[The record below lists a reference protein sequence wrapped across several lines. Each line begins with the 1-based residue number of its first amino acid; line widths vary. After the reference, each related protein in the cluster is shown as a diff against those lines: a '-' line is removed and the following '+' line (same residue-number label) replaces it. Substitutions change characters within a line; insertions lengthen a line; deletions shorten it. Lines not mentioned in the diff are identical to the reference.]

1 MCMITAVLL
10 TWVMLG
16 EPRHS
21 VDSKL
26 IIVDTEADDFVS
38 GVVVV
43 VFTPG
48 VPKQIEIL
56 LVFGIM
62 HVTKNIWRFNDSQSG
77 ADNLSAGTTAPRP
90 HGL

>member
-1 MCMITAVLL
+1 
-10 TWVMLG
+10 MLG

-26 IIVDTEADDFVS
+26 IMVDTEADDFVS

-48 VPKQIEIL
+48 VPTQTEMS
-56 LVFGIM
+56 LVLCETC
-62 HVTKNIWRFNDSQSG
+62 VTKDTGRFTESQS
-77 ADNLSAGTTAPRP
+77 AG
-90 HGL
+90 

>member
-1 MCMITAVLL
+1 
-10 TWVMLG
+10 MLG

-26 IIVDTEADDFVS
+26 IMVDTEADDFVS

-48 VPKQIEIL
+48 VPKQTEIL
-56 LVFGIM
+56 LILGIT
-62 HVTKNIWRFNDSQSG
+62 HVTKNTGRFTGSQSG
-77 ADNLSAGTTAPRP
+77 ADNLSAGITTPRP
-90 HGL
+90 YGL

>member
-1 MCMITAVLL
+1 MITAALL

-26 IIVDTEADDFVS
+26 IMVDTEADDFVS

-48 VPKQIEIL
+48 VPKQAEVL
-56 LVFGIM
+56 LVLGIT
-62 HVTKNIWRFNDSQSG
+62 HVTKNTGRFTESQSG
-77 ADNLSAGTTAPRP
+77 ADNLSGGTSAPRP
-90 HGL
+90 YGL

>member
-1 MCMITAVLL
+1 MIIAVLL

-16 EPRHS
+16 DPRHS

-26 IIVDTEADDFVS
+26 IMVDTEADDFVS

-48 VPKQIEIL
+48 VPKQTDIL
-56 LVFGIM
+56 LVQGFIQ
-62 HVTKNIWRFNDSQSG
+62 KFLD
-77 ADNLSAGTTAPRP
+77 
-90 HGL
+90 

>member
-1 MCMITAVLL
+1 
-10 TWVMLG
+10 MLG

-26 IIVDTEADDFVS
+26 IMVDTEADDFVS

-48 VPKQIEIL
+48 VPKQTEIL
-56 LVFGIM
+56 LVLGIM
-62 HVTKNIWRFNDSQSG
+62 HVTKNIGRFNESQTG
-77 ADNLSAGTTAPRP
+77 TDNLSASTTAPRP
-90 HGL
+90 YGL

>member
-1 MCMITAVLL
+1 
-10 TWVMLG
+10 MLG

-26 IIVDTEADDFVS
+26 IMVDTEADDFVS

-48 VPKQIEIL
+48 VPK
-56 LVFGIM
+56 
-62 HVTKNIWRFNDSQSG
+62 
-77 ADNLSAGTTAPRP
+77 
-90 HGL
+90 

>member
-1 MCMITAVLL
+1 MCIIIAVLL

-26 IIVDTEADDFVS
+26 IMVDTEADDFVS

-48 VPKQIEIL
+48 VPK
-56 LVFGIM
+56 
-62 HVTKNIWRFNDSQSG
+62 
-77 ADNLSAGTTAPRP
+77 
-90 HGL
+90 